1 MSSDNKRLAQIFK
14 EMSYMYEFMNGAN
27 HFRAVAYARAS
38 QLLSVM
44 KDDLSTYSEKELEAL
59 EGIGHGIATK
69 IEEFI
74 ETGKIRK
81 YETLK
86 KQVPFELIQLISLSG
101 FGPKTLKTL
110 HENLGINTKDQLV
123 EVLLDGSVVKLKGFG
138 QKRVD
143 NMLKGLNITKKT
155 EDRIT
160 LREAQ
165 RISKGILKWLK
176 KCKAVKQIEV
186 AGSIRRKKETI
197 GDIDVLVS
205 SAKTDRPEII
215 EQFLRMPNVKEVLV
229 KGETKISVRIE
240 DHHRQVDLRLVNED
254 EWGSALVY
262 LTGSKAHNIYL
273 RTLAKEKGL
282 KISEYGVFRGE
293 EKIAGKTEKEVY
305 QALGLRWVKPSR
317 RIVG

>member
-1 MSSDNKRLAQIFK
+1 
-14 EMSYMYEFMNGAN
+14 MYEFMNGAN

-74 ETGKIRK
+74 ETGKISK

-110 HENLGINTKDQLV
+110 HEKLGVNTKDQLV
-123 EVLLDGSVVKLKGFG
+123 EALLDGSVLKLIGFG

-229 KGETKISVRIE
+229 KGETKISIRIE
-240 DHHRQVDLRLVNED
+240 DYHRQVDLRLVNED

-317 RIVG
+317 REAV